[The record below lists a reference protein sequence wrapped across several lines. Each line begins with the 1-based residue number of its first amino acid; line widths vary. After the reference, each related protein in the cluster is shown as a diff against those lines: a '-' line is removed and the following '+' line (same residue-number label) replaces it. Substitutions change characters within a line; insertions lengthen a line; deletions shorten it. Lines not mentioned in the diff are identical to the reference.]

1 MNSFE
6 GKIRGPSLDEWFL
19 SVQLEKIKDGFHLP
33 FAIKVDITHL
43 INKYEKENR
52 KFSLTSL
59 MIKASSILIK
69 EKPEFNRAF
78 FHTIFGKKIIEPNY
92 NAVNVPI
99 EIVHNE
105 KKIVSSI
112 IIRDAYQ
119 KTLEQISSE
128 IGKEKTKSLD
138 DLPVNKIIHGSGNYH
153 FNKLKLRLILFI
165 FSNFP
170 SIYLKKG
177 GGGISVSS
185 LFVANKANHDIFA
198 TAYAMTTIVL
208 CSASTQKQD
217 SQTIL
222 TINIGFD
229 HVVTHGAE
237 GVRAL
242 AELVSIFNRD
252 DL

>member
-1 MNSFE
+1 MNSSE
-6 GKIRGPSLDEWFL
+6 GKVRALSLDEWFL
-19 SVQLEKIKDGFHLP
+19 SVQLEKIKEGFHLP

-43 INKYEKENR
+43 VKKYEKENR
-52 KFSLTSL
+52 KLSLTAL
-59 MIKASSILIK
+59 MIKASSLLIK
-69 EKPEFNRAF
+69 ETPEFNRAF
-78 FHTIFGKKIIEPNY
+78 FNTIFGKKIIEPNY

-99 EIVHNE
+99 EIVHNG
-105 KKIVSSI
+105 KKVVSSI

-119 KTLEQISSE
+119 KSLEQISGE
-128 IGKEKTKSLD
+128 IGKEKTKALD

-153 FNKLKLRLILFI
+153 LNKIKLRLILFI

-170 SIYLKKG
+170 SIYLKKR

-185 LFVANKANHDIFA
+185 LFAANKSNYDIFA
-198 TAYAMTTIVL
+198 TAYAMTTLVL
-208 CSASTQKQD
+208 CSASTQKQEEK
-217 SQTIL
+217 TFL

-229 HVVTHGAE
+229 HVVTHGAD

-242 AELVSIFNRD
+242 AQLVSIFNRD